1 MAISTGGSS
10 ETPMSDINTTP
21 LVDVMLVLLIIFI
34 ITVPVVVQNIKLKLP
49 EVKYDVTQTK
59 PENVNLS
66 IVLDDKGQCSVNWG
80 MTRMTHTELLER
92 ATKKM
97 KADIERLRAAGPIDP
112 EKIPE
117 VHIRGDVNVP
127 YKCIGA
133 AIYTMQSSGFIKVGF
148 ISQPPPRDGS
158 AAES

>member
-34 ITVPVVVQNIKLKLP
+34 ITVPVVVQNVKLKLP

-66 IVLDDKGQCSVNWG
+66 IVSDDAGQCGIYWG
-80 MTRMTHTELLER
+80 MTRMTHKELLER

-97 KADIERLRAAGPIDP
+97 QADIERLRAAGPIDP

-148 ISQPPPRDGS
+148 ISQPPPKDGS
-158 AAES
+158 ATS

>member
-34 ITVPVVVQNIKLKLP
+34 ITVPVVVQNVKLKLP
-49 EVKYDVTQTK
+49 EVTYDPTQTK
-59 PENVNLS
+59 PENVSLS
-66 IVLDDKGQCSVNWG
+66 IRLDDQGQCGVYWN
-80 MTRMTHTELLER
+80 MTRMTHKELLDK

-97 KADIERLRAAGPIDP
+97 TADIERLRAAGPIDP
-112 EKIPE
+112 DKIPE

-127 YKCIGA
+127 YRCIGA

-148 ISQPPPRDGS
+148 ISQPPPREAPAS
-158 AAES
+158 